1 MKTQISE
8 DKLIR
13 KIMKNLSGKKRI
25 TSDELDKLLPE
36 DNSFL
41 SNNFLD
47 KLYEEFEK
55 KKIKVID
62 SENKMEAGKMEE
74 FDEDFYS
81 EVVDSAGV
89 DDTVKMYLK
98 EIARIP
104 LLTPSQERHYAK
116 LIEKGDKEA
125 KEKLTKANLRLVIKN
140 AKRYVG
146 RGLSFLDLIQE
157 GNLGLMR
164 AAEKYDWK
172 RGFKFST
179 YATWWIRQAV
189 TRAIADQART
199 IRIPVH
205 MVETLNKMR
214 KYQNQFMQT
223 HHRLPTNEELAELM
237 DKTPEKIQEIKMVVN
252 EPISLESPVGDEDST
267 VEDFVEDR
275 DSISPEDAVSRLILK
290 EELLK
295 ALDQLTTR
303 EADVLRLRY
312 GLEDGRQRTLEE
324 VGQIFKVTRER
335 IRQIEVKALRKLR
348 HPSKSK
354 YLKSAKGF
362 IDSYGSEL
370 PQDSTDISMQL
381 FEPKNTA
388 NNPSESKNEN
398 NN

>member
-1 MKTQISE
+1 MKAHVAE
-8 DKLIR
+8 DKLIQ
-13 KIMKNLSGKKRI
+13 KIIKGLKGKKRI

-55 KKIKVID
+55 NKIKIID
-62 SENKMEAGKMEE
+62 NDNSTLEAGKMEE
-74 FDEDFYS
+74 FDENFYS

-140 AKRYVG
+140 AKRYTG

-214 KYQNQFMQT
+214 KYQNQFMQI

-237 DKTPEKIQEIKMVVN
+237 GKTPEKIQEIKMVIN

-275 DSISPEDAVSRLILK
+275 DSLSPEDAVSRLILK
-290 EELLK
+290 EEVLK

-370 PQDSTDISMQL
+370 PQDETDYSMQI
-381 FEPKNTA
+381 ETKNFMK
-388 NNPSESKNEN
+388 NNSQTNDSK
-398 NN
+398 

>member
-1 MKTQISE
+1 MNMNSKISE
-8 DKLIR
+8 SKLIQ
-13 KIMKNLSGKKRI
+13 KIVKNLKGRKKV
-25 TSDELDKLLPE
+25 TSEELDNLLPE

-41 SNNFLD
+41 SSNFLD
-47 KLYEEFEK
+47 KLYDELEK
-55 KKIKVID
+55 NKIKIVD
-62 SENKMEAGKMEE
+62 FDNSRMEAGKMEE
-74 FDEDFYS
+74 MDENFYS

-125 KEKLTKANLRLVIKN
+125 KEKLTRANLRLVIKN
-140 AKRYVG
+140 AKRYSG

-179 YATWWIRQAV
+179 YATWWIRQAI

-214 KYQNQFMQT
+214 KYQNQFMQV
-223 HHRLPTNEELAELM
+223 HHRQPTNEELAELM
-237 DKTPEKIQEIKMVVN
+237 DKTPEKIQEIKMVIN

-275 DSISPEDAVSRLILK
+275 DSLTPEDAVSRLILK

-312 GLEDGRQRTLEE
+312 GLEDGKQRTLEE

-370 PQDSTDISMQL
+370 PEISDDFDYQS
-381 FEPKNTA
+381 NI
-388 NNPSESKNEN
+388 NNKPTK
-398 NN
+398 